1 MRRTAIT
8 LALLATMA
16 VPSAF
21 ADKGKGGHDES
32 REKLEEAH
40 KHGVIMPIELI
51 LKSLKEKLNGEVL
64 EIELDDEDSRL
75 YYEIYYLDSGGR
87 RIEIEVD
94 AATGEILKDKAE
106 D

>member
-1 MRRTAIT
+1 MRKTAIT

-21 ADKGKGGHDES
+21 ADKGKGGHDDS
-32 REKLEEAH
+32 RERLEDAR
-40 KHGVIMPIELI
+40 KHGAIMPIELI

-64 EIELDDEDSRL
+64 EIELDDEDGRL

-94 AATGEILKDKAE
+94 AATGEILKDKVE

>member
-1 MRRTAIT
+1 MRLTT
-8 LALLATMA
+8 LALALVATIA

-21 ADKGKGGHDES
+21 ADKGRGGHGDDHE
-32 REKLEEAH
+32 RLEEARRL
-40 KHGVIMPIELI
+40 GTIMPIELI
-51 LKSLKEKLNGEVL
+51 LKSLKERLKGEIL
-64 EIELDDEDSRL
+64 EIELDDKGGRL
-75 YYEIYYLDSGGR
+75 YYEIYYLDSAGR